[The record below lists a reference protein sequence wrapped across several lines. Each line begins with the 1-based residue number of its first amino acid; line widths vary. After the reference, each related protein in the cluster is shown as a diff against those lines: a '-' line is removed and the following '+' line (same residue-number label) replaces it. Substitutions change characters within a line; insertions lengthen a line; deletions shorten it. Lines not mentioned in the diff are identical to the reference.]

1 MANNIYFDTNI
12 FLDLLDSTRPFAKGS
27 VKLFRKLLEQGKT
40 IYINS
45 DSVTTAF
52 YVLRKMGQHSPEELC
67 GFFRKLVSLFEIV
80 PIQNAEVM
88 DAFEL
93 CEDPSNPCK
102 DYEDTLQYICAK
114 KIGADFIVTN
124 DQAFVGLDIEV
135 RGTK

>member
-27 VKLFRKLLEQGKT
+27 AKLFRELLEQGET

-52 YVLRKMGQHSPEELC
+52 YVLRKRGQHSPEGLC

-80 PIQNAEVM
+80 PVGNEEAIN
-88 DAFEL
+88 AFEL
-93 CEDPSNPCK
+93 CEDPSNQCK

-114 KIGADFIVTN
+114 KIKADFIATN